1 MFTMKQLGGQ
11 WAVVWIQSGRITF
24 VRWCVD
30 GFTAEKR
37 KVNRANE
44 VLEAARQK
52 DARIEAGRRALA
64 IAGEFKNPKNR
75 QRFTRMT
82 ISAFNKLG
90 KAMTQALESFNAVE
104 FFDKKR
110 VA

>member
-44 VLEAARQK
+44 ILDAARQK

-64 IAGEFKNPKNR
+64 IAGEFKHPKSR

-90 KAMTQALESFNAVE
+90 KSMTQALESFNAVE
-104 FFDKKR
+104 FFGMER
-110 VA
+110 V

>member
-44 VLEAARQK
+44 ILDAARQK
-52 DARIEAGRRALA
+52 DARIEAGRRALS

-90 KAMTQALESFNAVE
+90 KSMTHALESFNAVE
-104 FFDKKR
+104 FFGMER
-110 VA
+110 A